1 MRGYR
6 AAGLL
11 LFSSFAIASGPTPVT
26 AQQDD
31 VVGPR
36 SDLPATEVRVVDLT
50 PRFLAFYDA
59 ALEENADEARRWE
72 LWQEMY
78 GFAALPPVPERDSLA
93 RQMLA
98 GAWPRYPS
106 VIDRIREGAE
116 AIRPTPDSILRA
128 VATRLE
134 ADEPVRVELLV
145 FAGDV
150 ASGGFFA
157 PQDGRMVV
165 ALPVEEEPDQRTQT
179 LVHEFTHVA
188 HHALGHL
195 SEGWERS
202 LARTLF
208 AEGLANRMQ
217 QAFFPDRPAAAFVEH
232 RPGWF
237 AEAEAREAAILRGL
251 RESLTDASSD
261 QVMRFTMGTGT
272 TGIEREAYYAG
283 WVVVGYLLEHGWD
296 LSELARVPE
305 DEITQLVAQTIDDLL
320 DRRAD
325 RSSPIDNA

>member
-1 MRGYR
+1 MRGYG

-11 LFSSFAIASGPTPVT
+11 LLTSFAIASGPTPVT

-36 SDLPATEVRVVDLT
+36 SDLPATEVGVVDLT

-59 ALEENADEARRWE
+59 ALAEDADESTRWE
-72 LWQEMY
+72 LWREMY

-93 RQMLA
+93 REMLA
-98 GAWPRYPS
+98 DAWPRYPK

-134 ADEPVRVELLV
+134 ADTPVRVELLV
-145 FAGDV
+145 FVGDGK
-150 ASGGFFA
+150 SGGFFA

-179 LVHEFTHVA
+179 LVHEFTHVV
-188 HHALGHL
+188 HHALGNL

-217 QAFFPDRPAAAFVEH
+217 QAFFPDRPATAFVEH

-237 AEAEAREAAILRGL
+237 AEAEARETAILHGL
-251 RESLTDASSD
+251 RHHLKDSSSD

-272 TGIEREAYYAG
+272 TGLEREAYYAG
-283 WVVVGYLLEHGWD
+283 WVVVGHLLEHGWD
-296 LSELARVPE
+296 LPELVRVPE
-305 DEITQLVAQTIDDLL
+305 DEIPELVATVIGALL
-320 DRRAD
+320 DG
-325 RSSPIDNA
+325 